1 MKQLIKL
8 KEVTK
13 HYGEIT
19 ALDDVSLE
27 IREKEIFTVLGPN
40 GSGKTTMLRIMAS
53 IVEPTSGEVFFG
65 GERINDS
72 NRSQARKKS
81 TMVFQK
87 TALFNT
93 TVYKNVAYGLKL
105 RKFPKKEIDERVENV
120 LDLVKLNGYEKR
132 LAKKLSGGEQQRVS
146 LARALALNAELL
158 LLDEPTANLDPK
170 NVSIIEE
177 TISRVNHEFNTT
189 IVMATHNL
197 FQAETI
203 TKRAA
208 LILGGKIVQVGTA
221 QEIFRVPSKHLASF
235 ARLENVFSGSSRILK
250 EGTSLIDVGNGV
262 EIETALK
269 KSGNVTVFVRPEDII
284 ISKKPISSSAR
295 NVFKGK
301 IVEISDL
308 ESVTKL
314 KIDAGKQFIVQITK
328 RSFNDMQLNIH
339 SQVFL
344 AFKASSVHT
353 I

>member
-13 HYGEIT
+13 QYGEIT

-27 IREKEIFTVLGPN
+27 IKEKEIFTVLGPN

-65 GERINDS
+65 GERINNS
-72 NRSQARKKS
+72 NRSHARKKS

-87 TALFNT
+87 TVLFNT

-120 LDLVKLNGYEKR
+120 LDLVKMNGYEKR

-208 LILGGKIVQVGTA
+208 LILDGKIVQVGTA

-235 ARLENVFSGSSRILK
+235 SRLENVFSGTSRILK
-250 EGTSLIDVGNGV
+250 EGTSLIDVGIGV

-269 KSGNVTVFVRPEDII
+269 KSGNVTIFVRPEDII